1 MQELCK
7 ESSVW
12 MANSS
17 YALGI
22 FWDFKKHFQLKSI
35 DQLINLCCPPFP
47 PQTTPNIHDTTSPP
61 QHNRANHK
69 PAASLEGWMAAFN
82 MSIKKEEGSLK
93 PKVNSNPKEITV
105 WHSALLES
113 AHDHST
119 VAH

>member
-1 MQELCK
+1 
-7 ESSVW
+7 

-22 FWDFKKHFQLKSI
+22 FWDLKKYFQLKSI

-47 PQTTPNIHDTTSPP
+47 PQTTPNTHDTTSPP

-82 MSIKKEEGSLK
+82 MSIKKEGSLK

-119 VAH
+119 VTH